1 MIRRPWIIG
10 LAVVG
15 MGLPALQAQ
24 PVGGDLSASETK
36 DAATAKVQSGD
47 ADSEGYILCRGTCD
61 ASAVVALADG
71 QFLVADDE
79 DNTLRI
85 YSWSQGGMPLQAF
98 DLSDFL
104 RVDRR
109 SPEVDLEGA
118 AVLGDRVFWI
128 SSHARNKKGRERESR
143 HRFFATTLPRPE
155 GTPRLQPVGQPYTRL
170 LADLL
175 HEPRLQPFNLAAA
188 ARLAP
193 KQPGGLNIEG
203 LCATPEGHLLI
214 GFRNPIPD
222 GKALVVPLLNPTE
235 LIEGR
240 AARLGSPQLL
250 DLGGLGIRDMTGA
263 EDRYYLIA
271 GAYDGHGRSR
281 LYEWRDGW
289 PSPRLMPGIEF
300 AGLNPEAIACVTV
313 QGARRLLVVSDDG
326 ARLIDGQACKQLKSP
341 DRKYFRALTIPL

>member
-1 MIRRPWIIG
+1 MSGRGGRGVRFRWLGVEIEIYCARMIRRPWIIG
-10 LAVVG
+10 LAVVV
-15 MGLPALQAQ
+15 MGWPALQAQ
-24 PVGGDLSASETK
+24 PVGGDLSASETMG
-36 DAATAKVQSGD
+36 APTVEAKVQSGN
-47 ADSEGYILCRGTCD
+47 ADSGDYILCRGTCD

-109 SPEVDLEGA
+109 RRRWTWKAQRCWGIACFGFRRMPATERTGTESR
-118 AVLGDRVFWI
+118 AVLP
-128 SSHARNKKGRERESR
+128 
-143 HRFFATTLPRPE
+143 TLPHPE
-155 GTPRLQPVGQPYTRL
+155 GTSRLQPVGQPYTRL

-240 AARLGSPQLL
+240 AARLGSP
-250 DLGGLGIRDMTGA
+250 
-263 EDRYYLIA
+263 
-271 GAYDGHGRSR
+271 HRSR
-281 LYEWRDGW
+281 RWA
-289 PSPRLMPGIEF
+289 F
-300 AGLNPEAIACVTV
+300 AT
-313 QGARRLLVVSDDG
+313 
-326 ARLIDGQACKQLKSP
+326 
-341 DRKYFRALTIPL
+341 